1 MDISQNRADIFTIKQ
16 TQTSIMELQG
26 HILIPEFY
34 SSALISPHV
43 YKWCKTSTVVFLI
56 QNKHLFYGKTILHI
70 YTDSPSFPNNSQ
82 N

>member
-1 MDISQNRADIFTIKQ
+1 
-16 TQTSIMELQG
+16 MELQG

-56 QNKHLFYGKTILHI
+56 QNKLLFYGKKLYFISTQTAHL
-70 YTDSPSFPNNSQ
+70 FPNNS
-82 N
+82 